1 MVYSV
6 SMPARPQTPLA
17 SSSTSEQKITINLGC
32 IDLGQIDLLVNEGFY
47 SNRSEFIRAAIREK
61 LREHADA
68 VKAVTMRKSIVL
80 GIHHFSAQQLL
91 ALRAKREKL
100 QIRVLGLASF
110 APDITPKLAIDTI
123 ESIMVLGVLQASVE
137 VRAALAS
144 RIV

>member
-6 SMPARPQTPLA
+6 CMPARPQTPLA
-17 SSSTSEQKITINLGC
+17 TNLASEQKITINLGC

-47 SNRSEFIRAAIREK
+47 SNRSEFIRAAIREN

-68 VKAVTMRKSIVL
+68 VKAVTTRKSLVL

-91 ALRAKREKL
+91 ALRTRRETL
-100 QIRVLGLASF
+100 QIRVLGLASI
-110 APDITPKLAIDTI
+110 APDVTPKLATDTI
-123 ESIMVLGVLQASVE
+123 ESIMVLGVLQASAE